1 MFSCRIIF
9 RKDIVRKLNLFT
21 TGEIKAALNVVTS
34 LAKKRLSQFEVDKL
48 KNEFIRTTRVS
59 EELASA
65 VMWIAIITVSIR
77 YKIHYSKEYSC
88 RELSNSTPS
97 SILSTL
103 LQADSVEP
111 DAATSSIVFKCKR
124 NMTVRVR
131 VSD

>member
-21 TGEIKAALNVVTS
+21 TGEIKAALNIVTS

-77 YKIHYSKEYSC
+77 YKINYSKEYSC

-103 LQADSVEP
+103 LQSDNIEP
-111 DAATSSIVFKCKR
+111 EAATNSIVFKCKR
-124 NMTVRVR
+124 NMTIRVK
-131 VSD
+131 VV